1 MYQAN
6 ISCRGD
12 RKYHATT
19 RDSHF
24 DMGADGSN
32 PVDALL
38 ASLCACLGHYVGD
51 FLREEKIKFPE
62 YVVSADSELTADKS
76 RLADIHVAIEVKDA
90 SLDETQRA
98 GLVNY
103 ITKCYIYQTLKANS
117 EIQFRVVPD
126 KGV

>member
-1 MYQAN
+1 MYQAK

-24 DMGADGSN
+24 DMGVDGSN

-51 FLREEKIKFPE
+51 FLHEEKISFSE
-62 YVVSADSELTADKS
+62 YIVGADSELTEDKS

-90 SLDETQRA
+90 SLDENRKA
-98 GLVNY
+98 DLLNY

-117 EIQFRVVPD
+117 KILSRVVPD
-126 KGV
+126 KGA